1 LRAHTPRLP
10 DHRSSRRDFLR
21 LTAAALGGTA
31 LPAQWACTT
40 GRSGQRI
47 LHATLYAPPTTTD
60 PAFGLGMSE
69 SIVHGLLYSKLT
81 RYSTRGLDWGWE
93 LEAAHRIE
101 QLDPTH
107 VAFEL
112 RPGLTFSGGYGE
124 ITAEDVRFSLERVVD
139 PALGSP
145 ERATWG
151 PLAGVEVTGRY
162 SGVIVLDEPFPAL
175 HMVALPGGSGSI
187 VSRDAV
193 SAMPGARVRWE
204 VPAAS
209 GPYLLG
215 EWRQG
220 LQLVLVRNPE
230 WRGDRPPFDE
240 IHILQIFAPSV
251 LELGFEAGDLD
262 FTNVSESS
270 CQALRERPIPGST
283 LEVRPSL
290 YYCWVGMNTEH
301 PKLVKREVRQA
312 IQYAI
317 DVRQVVEAATFGTS
331 EPATGIIAPGL
342 IGHRERSSIPPE
354 GDLERARALLR
365 AAGVDAG
372 LELTRDIESG
382 PSWSAAAALVVQAC
396 LARVGIAVSIRAHEG
411 ASMNTL
417 GAESA
422 GDRWRDIQLH
432 INRFSMLP
440 DPFYAT
446 AWFTSRQVGVWNWER
461 FSSAEFDDLHRRA
474 TVELDPVER
483 DRMVRRAQDLM
494 EESGAY
500 RFLFHATFPAIWRD
514 GIRPALR
521 PDGQPL
527 LRYFEVG

>member
-1 LRAHTPRLP
+1 LP
-10 DHRSSRRDFLR
+10 ARPHNRRDFLR
-21 LTAAALGGTA
+21 LTAAALGAAA
-31 LPAQWACTT
+31 LPAQWACTAE
-40 GRSGQRI
+40 RSGRRI

-60 PAFGLGMSE
+60 PAFGLGTSE
-69 SIVHGLLYSKLT
+69 SVVHGLIYSKLT
-81 RYSTRGLDWGWE
+81 RYSTRGPTWGWE
-93 LEAAHRIE
+93 LEAARSVE

-124 ITAEDVRFSLERVVD
+124 ITADDVRFSLERVVD
-139 PALGSP
+139 PAMGSP

-175 HMVALPGGSGSI
+175 QMVALPGGSGSI
-187 VSRDAV
+187 VSRAAV
-193 SAMPGARVRWE
+193 SAMPGRRLRWE
-204 VPAAS
+204 LPAAS
-209 GPYLLG
+209 GPYVLG

-220 LQLVLVRNPE
+220 QQLVLVRNPE
-230 WRGDRPPFDE
+230 WPGDRPPFDE

-270 CQALRERPIPGST
+270 SQALAERPITGST

-290 YYCWVGMNTEH
+290 YYAWVGMNTEH
-301 PKLVKREVRQA
+301 PTLVKREVRQA

-317 DVRQVVEAATFGTS
+317 DVNQVVEAATFGTS
-331 EPATGIIAPGL
+331 KPATGIIAPGL
-342 IGHRERSSIPPE
+342 VGHRDGGLIPPE
-354 GDLERARALLR
+354 GNLERARSLLR
-365 AAGVDAG
+365 AAGVDGG
-372 LELTRDIESG
+372 LELTLDIESG
-382 PSWSAAAALVVQAC
+382 PTWTAAAALAVQAC
-396 LARVGIAVSIRAHEG
+396 LARVGIAVDIRAHES
-411 ASMNTL
+411 ASMITM
-417 GAESA
+417 GDESA

-432 INRFSMLP
+432 LQRFSMLP

-446 AWFTSRQVGVWNWER
+446 TWFTTDQVGVWNWER
-461 FSSAEFDDLHRRA
+461 FSNAEFDDLHRRA

-500 RFLFHATFPAIWRD
+500 RFLHHQSFPVIWRD

-527 LRYFEVG
+527 LRYFEVS